1 MTSDRERVL
10 IVERDPSLR
19 NVVREKLDRGAVDVV
34 EDAGRDDVARLA
46 SRVQPDVVVLELAG
60 YTGTD
65 RLVRLREVT
74 DVPVIALLDR
84 IVDCVDALDLGADDY
99 LEKPLAPRELIA
111 KIKSALRR
119 RERPTV
125 PGLMIFDD
133 LRIDRRARE
142 VRLGGRPIPVPER
155 EFELLCFLARAP
167 GQAFRRDE
175 LLEEVWQASPDFLG
189 PDTVTEH
196 VRRLRHRI
204 EADPG
209 RPQRI
214 RTVRGYGYRFCG

>member
-1 MTSDRERVL
+1 MEPAAMTADRERVL

-65 RLVRLREVT
+65 RLLRLREVT

-99 LEKPLAPRELIA
+99 LEKPLAPRELVA
-111 KIKSALRR
+111 KIRSALRR
-119 RERPTV
+119 TA
-125 PGLMIFDD
+125 
-133 LRIDRRARE
+133 DRRPPP
-142 VRLGGRPIPVPER
+142 LI
-155 EFELLCFLARAP
+155 
-167 GQAFRRDE
+167 AFDG
-175 LLEEVWQASPDFLG
+175 LVID
-189 PDTVTEH
+189 
-196 VRRLRHRI
+196 
-204 EADPG
+204 
-209 RPQRI
+209 
-214 RTVRGYGYRFCG
+214 